1 LIFNAH
7 FFEVNS
13 QEFLVLVTFEWTE
26 QIKTV
31 RSSRP
36 KKQSESK
43 NTPDTINVLEMTHPE
58 FATAALT
65 AHGYQNVYI
74 PGPTSGPRMQISW
87 TGFA

>member
-1 LIFNAH
+1 M
-7 FFEVNS
+7 
-13 QEFLVLVTFEWTE
+13 E

-36 KKQSESK
+36 KKQSMSK
-43 NTPDTINVLEMTHPE
+43 NTPDAISVLRMTHPK
-58 FATAALT
+58 FVAAALT

-74 PGPTSGPRMQISW
+74 PGPTSGPGMQISW